1 MVLGSTD
8 ADCRHR
14 TSNYGRTHVAAEL
27 RSPDNRC
34 SHRNR
39 WIRRISGA
47 VFTAQGTA
55 QSLVDGCRRSRRRH
69 RTVAD
74 VRSRILRQF
83 HRLSSGRRHYPIG
96 LMAYFF
102 TRGIQAVDRRAYMA
116 VDRSG
121 PAYRSR
127 RLVSCIR
134 NQDNGVSNRAHNGY
148 MPYFQRIQQLWRKY
162 QQHAKQTVADIGE
175 KRRDGRKEVAR
186 QCLAVGNKSLPLS
199 SL

>member
-1 MVLGSTD
+1 MKQNSQWFSAALTLIAGIALLIMAGHTSLLNFVVQIIGVLIGIV
-8 ADCRHR
+8 
-14 TSNYGRTHVAAEL
+14 GL
-27 RSPDNRC
+27 
-34 SHRNR
+34 
-39 WIRRISGA
+39 GA
-47 VFTAQGTA
+47 FLA

-83 HRLSSGRRHYPIG
+83 HRLSSGRRHYPVG

-102 TRGIQAVDRRAYMA
+102 TRGIQAADRRAYMA

-134 NQDNGVSNRAHNGY
+134 NQDNGVSNRAHNGD
-148 MPYFQRIQQLWRKY
+148 MPYFQRIQQLWRKC
-162 QQHAKQTVADIGE
+162 QQHAQQTVADIGE

-186 QCLAVGNKSLPLS
+186 QCLAVENKSLPLS

>member
-34 SHRNR
+34 SYRNR

-47 VFTAQGTA
+47 IFTAQGTA

-83 HRLSSGRRHYPIG
+83 HRLSSGRRHYPVG
-96 LMAYFF
+96 LMAYFSLAAF
-102 TRGIQAVDRRAYMA
+102 KRQIAVPIWLWI
-116 VDRSG
+116 V
-121 PAYRSR
+121 PA
-127 RLVSCIR
+127 LLIVAGVSCLVFAIKITVSAIVLITGICLIFSAFNSFGESVNNMR
-134 NQDNGVSNRAHNGY
+134 NK
-148 MPYFQRIQQLWRKY
+148 QLPTS
-162 QQHAKQTVADIGE
+162 AKSVGTAE
-175 KRRDGRKEVAR
+175 KK
-186 QCLAVGNKSLPLS
+186 
-199 SL
+199 